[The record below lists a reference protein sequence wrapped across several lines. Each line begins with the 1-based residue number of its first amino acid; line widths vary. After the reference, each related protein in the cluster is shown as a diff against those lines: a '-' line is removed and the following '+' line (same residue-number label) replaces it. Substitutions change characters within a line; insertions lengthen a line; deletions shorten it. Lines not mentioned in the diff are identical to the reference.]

1 MGAWGWVVSVKG
13 WELGGVWV
21 YLEDGPKEMCRCHE
35 WRLNSSPTSPPS
47 HLNGISL
54 NLAPIFISFF
64 QGLENWCSLSIY
76 WAIEQFSHLSFK
88 IHIFW
93 IAITNCC
100 QGVVSYL
107 WLVIMVMMHM
117 SDTFILW
124 ISQKRRLRIK
134 VPCRLGLV
142 KKLLFSTLVHFGPS
156 FSLFVSSI
164 IEELIKNKFINCKFS
179 VKLILLKLTLTSLSN
194 QPVFTKVRGEKLKCP
209 VKSQPSHLFP
219 DVIWRLRRPGSSG
232 KLT

>member
-1 MGAWGWVVSVKG
+1 MSWVTPQS
-13 WELGGVWV
+13 
-21 YLEDGPKEMCRCHE
+21 PHPHPTI
-35 WRLNSSPTSPPS
+35 SSPI
-47 HLNGISL
+47 LNVISL
-54 NLAPIFISFF
+54 SLAHIFISFF

-93 IAITNCC
+93 IVITNCC
-100 QGVVSYL
+100 QGIVSNL

-134 VPCRLGLV
+134 VPCGLTLV
-142 KKLLFSTLVHFGPS
+142 KKFAISYSGTFWSIFFSFTFACS
-156 FSLFVSSI
+156 T
-164 IEELIKNKFINCKFS
+164 IEEFIKNKFANCKFS
-179 VKLILLKLTLTSLSN
+179 VKLILLKLTLTSFSN
-194 QPVFTKVRGEKLKCP
+194 QPVFTKLRGEKLKCP
-209 VKSQPSHLFP
+209 VKWKPLHLFP
-219 DVIWRLRRPGSSG
+219 NIIWHLRDPDSSG